1 VQQGASAWAVGSTG
15 KFAIA
20 WSRFEEDLRGPL
32 DGYQDLTVL
41 SLSGE
46 NPSAKRISVG
56 FRPTQVIINQ
66 EETKAFVVSSP
77 GLSVL
82 DLSGEEPQIQHEL
95 FLPDGGGGQTRD
107 VSFTP
112 DGEYAFVRPNRS
124 SEILIIRT
132 ADDTRVTVPLPREV
146 TDLDLSEDGSLAVA
160 VMRGDLLSL
169 GAGPDSAQGGQG
181 GMGGEGGRLE
191 NTPSQIAVFPVPEIF
206 DVPGDYEL
214 VETPELVG
222 SVVIAA
228 DASRALLFTNAVDN
242 PHLLSL
248 NLNDYEQWVSDLQAP
263 AQAVFVSE
271 DGKYAAAVMTPP
283 TGSTS
288 SGAFALVIAEAD
300 LPLRIEGTS
309 TVPRFISLTQDRC
322 LVTTWGSETSPAA
335 TYLGKFPD
343 LSVDRIELPSEPLAS
358 GMVPEARGGVV
369 AQAHP
374 EGRVTF
380 VDWETALPKTVTGF
394 ELSSKVVEK

>member
-1 VQQGASAWAVGSTG
+1 
-15 KFAIA
+15 
-20 WSRFEEDLRGPL
+20 
-32 DGYQDLTVL
+32 
-41 SLSGE
+41 
-46 NPSAKRISVG
+46 
-56 FRPTQVIINQ
+56 
-66 EETKAFVVSSP
+66 VS
-77 GLSVL
+77 
-82 DLSGEEPQIQHEL
+82 
-95 FLPDGGGGQTRD
+95 
-107 VSFTP
+107 
-112 DGEYAFVRPNRS
+112 N
-124 SEILIIRT
+124 
-132 ADDTRVTVPLPREV
+132 
-146 TDLDLSEDGSLAVA
+146 
-160 VMRGDLLSL
+160 
-169 GAGPDSAQGGQG
+169 
-181 GMGGEGGRLE
+181 
-191 NTPSQIAVFPVPEIF
+191 
-206 DVPGDYEL
+206 
-214 VETPELVG
+214 
-222 SVVIAA
+222 
-228 DASRALLFTNAVDN
+228 
-242 PHLLSL
+242 
-248 NLNDYEQWVSDLQAP
+248 LQAP

-358 GMVPEARGGVV
+358 GMVPEARQGFV